1 MSIVTGLEMRT
12 AAIGVCGLQL
22 KALDAPVLLLATQG
36 TGVSDANAVDAYLKL
51 KIWNAGLPVE
61 YGNLTTHATE
71 LKKAVVDAYNKREVP
86 LVGVIP
92 SRPG

>member
-36 TGVSDANAVDAYLKL
+36 TGVSDANAVDA
-51 KIWNAGLPVE
+51 
-61 YGNLTTHATE
+61 
-71 LKKAVVDAYNKREVP
+71 
-86 LVGVIP
+86 
-92 SRPG
+92 